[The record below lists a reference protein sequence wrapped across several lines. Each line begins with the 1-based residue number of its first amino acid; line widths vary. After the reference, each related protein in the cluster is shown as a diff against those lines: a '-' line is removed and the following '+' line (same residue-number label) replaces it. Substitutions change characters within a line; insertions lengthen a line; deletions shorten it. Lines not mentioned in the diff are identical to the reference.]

1 MVINIPINVDENLLN
16 NSISSD
22 LETKVNEHLYCL
34 IDQTLIDRQKYR
46 WGNLSDRDKIESTL
60 KDMIEVSVSN
70 YIKEYKDEII
80 EMTSDKLADR
90 LARTKAAKEL

>member
-1 MVINIPINVDENLLN
+1 MVVNIPLNVDENLLN

-22 LETKVNEHLYCL
+22 LEAKANEYLYSL
-34 IDQTLIDRQKYR
+34 IDRTLIDKQKYF
-46 WGNLSDRDKIESTL
+46 WVNSSDRDKIKTTL
-60 KDMIEVSVSN
+60 QDMVEETVNN

-80 EMTSDKLADR
+80 EMASNKLADR

>member
-1 MVINIPINVDENLLN
+1 MVVNIPINVDENLLN

-22 LETKVNEHLYCL
+22 LEVKVNEHLYCL
-34 IDQTLIDRQKYR
+34 IDRTLIDRQKYC
-46 WGNLSDRDKIESTL
+46 WGNLSDRDKIKSTL
-60 KDMIEVSVSN
+60 IDMIEEAVNN

-80 EMTSDKLADR
+80 DRASDKLADR